1 MIIFIDPGHGGN
13 DPGAIG
19 PSGLEEKDVNLNIAT
34 IVKETLEN
42 HNVDVRLTRNDD
54 TKIELAERVNMA
66 NNINA
71 DYFVSI
77 HVNSYTNTSAFG
89 TETYAYPNS
98 VRGIELSRFIQRN
111 LVAEIDL
118 KNRGVKTSNFY
129 VLRETAMPA
138 ALVEVAFISN
148 PVEEKLLKE
157 KTFINKAA
165 LGIAKGILELIDI
178 EYNEENQEQ
187 NENNQNTDGGI
198 SDWAKTAM
206 EWAASNEVNITDG
219 SMPKEPIT
227 LERMITIL
235 YRYHKLKD
243 S

>member
-19 PSGLEEKDVNLNIAT
+19 PSGLKEKDVNLNIAT
-34 IVKETLEN
+34 IVKGILEN
-42 HNVDVRLTRNDD
+42 HNVDVRLTRNED
-54 TKIELAERVNMA
+54 TKAELAERVNMA

-71 DYFVSI
+71 DYFISI
-77 HVNSYTNTSAFG
+77 HINGYTNTSAFG

-98 VRGIELSRFIQRN
+98 VRGIELSKSIHRN
-111 LVAEIDL
+111 LVAEIKL

-129 VLRETAMPA
+129 VLRETVMPA

-148 PVEEKLLKE
+148 PVEEELLKE
-157 KTFINKAA
+157 KAFINKAA

-178 EYNEENQEQ
+178 EYNEEN
-187 NENNQNTDGGI
+187 ENNQHAEGGI